1 MEKTAEI
8 QLESLSFTLI
18 RRSTRRTVALSV
30 KSDNRIVVL
39 APYFASASSVIAFVK
54 RSEPWVQKRI
64 TANTVK
70 TAQIPVLHYVAGDIV
85 HYLGRPYELVEG
97 TLATLRMKDTTI
109 IIPNTS
115 ASEIHRKLNRWYKT
129 RAADIFLDRLS
140 LYEPRVGQ
148 QHAKLRLSSAKT
160 RWGSCTTTGTISLRW
175 TLIMAPLSVIDY
187 VVVHELCH
195 LVHMDHSRSFWKLV
209 KSIYPDYHAAVQWL
223 KLHGQTLAL
232 PNPKK
237 ML

>member
-1 MEKTAEI
+1 M
-8 QLESLSFTLI
+8 
-18 RRSTRRTVALSV
+18 

-39 APYFASASSVIAFVK
+39 APYFASTSSVIEFVK
-54 RSEPWVQKRI
+54 RSESWVQKRI
-64 TANTVK
+64 ATNAVK
-70 TAQIPVLHYVAGDIV
+70 AAQIPSLNYATGDIV
-85 HYLGRPYELVEG
+85 YYLGRPYELIAG
-97 TLATLRMKDTTI
+97 TGPTLRMKESTI
-109 IIPNTS
+109 LIPNGS
-115 ASEIHRKLNRWYKT
+115 AEAIHRKLDRWYKT

-140 LYEPRVGQ
+140 LYEPRIGH
-148 QHAKLRLSSAKT
+148 QHSKLRLSSAKT

-223 KLHGQTLAL
+223 KLHGETLAL
-232 PNPKK
+232 PTPNK
-237 ML
+237 